1 MLFRNLQHKFG
12 LQSDEIIYH
21 NYLKEIEVSRRVL
34 QEQNILDYPCYLSFI
49 KNLSVKEK
57 NVETIQTCCSQ
68 FKHSFVSKHSFKNSE
83 MVEIKFDKSTSLEA
97 LTSFA
102 ITKDPEGKE
111 IITVIDDGSLKCN
124 KKILINT
131 KTLSSELSKH
141 SSYF

>member
-1 MLFRNLQHKFG
+1 MLRLFKH
-12 LQSDEIIYH
+12 
-21 NYLKEIEVSRRVL
+21 VVL
-34 QEQNILDYPCYLSFI
+34 
-49 KNLSVKEK
+49 NLSARL
-57 NVETIQTCCSQ
+57 SQ
-68 FKHSFVSKHSFKNSE
+68 STHSKNSE

-131 KTLSSELSKH
+131 KTLSSELSKY